1 MMNTTIWTGLT
12 LTILGIGGLT
22 ATEATLTAA
31 TVAVLGLALI
41 GLGVLMRQAGRELV
55 AGAVALGVVL
65 IGLLDALNTFGRTL
79 SEGGLAL
86 SQPIVI
92 NVAMAAICSL
102 YLALWGWEHR
112 GQRRDG
118 RPQ

>member
-1 MMNTTIWTGLT
+1 MNTTIWTGLT
-12 LTILGIGGLT
+12 VITLGLGGLI

-31 TVAVLGLALI
+31 IITGFGLVLI
-41 GLGVLMRQAGRELV
+41 GLGVLMRQAGREQA
-55 AGAVALGVVL
+55 AGAAALGVVL
-65 IGLLDALNTFGRTL
+65 LGLLEALNTFGRTL
-79 SEGGLAL
+79 SEGGLVL

-92 NVAMAAICSL
+92 NIAMATICSL
-102 YLALWGWEHR
+102 YLALWGWEHQ